1 MKIKFIFL
9 NILFFS
15 ICGFLFAQKS
25 NCPAIYQKQD
35 ICVVT
40 VDQIINKAV
49 VVWEKTRG
57 LGIKSFL
64 IYKLRHN
71 GLDQWDV
78 ADTIPFNNQSIWTDK
93 NSNPDL
99 YPESYKIA
107 VMDSCGNISNLS
119 RVHSSIYFR
128 AVRQPQG
135 MPYTEFHWTNPIE
148 NPYDD
153 FYKYELYGGDTIS
166 NLKLFNSGNLISG
179 GGDTTSLSADWD
191 PSSQY
196 RYYYIIYIKRD
207 SCNPEIIK
215 KGVPVY
221 GKSISNLE
229 DLGAPE
235 CKNPPYIWQQQICL
249 TTVDHKTNKVVV
261 VWEKILNDAIK
272 SFLIYK
278 LRHTGTNQWDIVANI
293 PYRSETVWTDPYSNP
308 DLYPESYKIAT
319 IDTCGNIS
327 NLSMENKSIYLTAK
341 TILNNDSVNQLSW
354 NFPNSSRDDG
364 FYLPPDI
371 YGGST
376 KETMRLFRQD
386 EISIIYDSTYKVPK
400 YRYYY
405 IAYNVKDTCFPSI
418 FKKGVPVYS
427 RSVSNLEDLGASFCF
442 SIPYADQ
449 KICMVT
455 IDTVL
460 NKNVVVWDKLK
471 NKGIEFFYIYKYKL
485 NGDSIKDVIVIS
497 SHMAGVW
504 LDSSSTPDKESADY
518 RIGII
523 DTCGNVSKP
532 SPYSFRS
539 VHLSVAKDNNEINF
553 QWNHPIDDPT
563 SEFTRCL
570 IYGGND
576 SLYLTLLSTITDFST
591 KKTFLTS
598 DPSSHYLYYRI
609 IYEKISICNPT
620 LKKGNSNY
628 YYQIKSNL
636 FNTGMLVGIGKY
648 SLLNE
653 SILLYPNPVRDLL
666 SVMIKNQSENTV
678 EIELK
683 DVLGNTLLKQEWNI
697 TSNKQTFNLNLSG
710 LSRGFY
716 FIKLN
721 NGNTSIIQ
729 KIILN

>member
-1 MKIKFIFL
+1 MKKEIVYILFLIFL
-9 NILFFS
+9 LNNVFS
-15 ICGFLFAQKS
+15 QKS
-25 NCPAIYQKQD
+25 DCPTIYQGQD
-35 ICVVT
+35 ICMVT
-40 VDQIINKAV
+40 VDQTINKAV
-49 VVWEKTRG
+49 VVWERKKE
-57 LGIKSFL
+57 LGIKSFI
-64 IYKLRHN
+64 IYKVMQSS
-71 GLDQWDV
+71 GDWIV
-78 ADTIPFNNQSIWTDK
+78 ADTIPFEKESIWTDYQ
-93 NSNPDL
+93 SNPDTTF
-99 YPESYKIA
+99 EMYKIA
-107 VMDSCGNISNLS
+107 V
-119 RVHSSIYFR
+119 
-128 AVRQPQG
+128 
-135 MPYTEFHWTNPIE
+135 
-148 NPYDD
+148 
-153 FYKYELYGGDTIS
+153 
-166 NLKLFNSGNLISG
+166 
-179 GGDTTSLSADWD
+179 
-191 PSSQY
+191 
-196 RYYYIIYIKRD
+196 
-207 SCNPEIIK
+207 
-215 KGVPVY
+215 
-221 GKSISNLE
+221 
-229 DLGAPE
+229 
-235 CKNPPYIWQQQICL
+235 
-249 TTVDHKTNKVVV
+249 
-261 VWEKILNDAIK
+261 
-272 SFLIYK
+272 
-278 LRHTGTNQWDIVANI
+278 
-293 PYRSETVWTDPYSNP
+293 
-308 DLYPESYKIAT
+308 
-319 IDTCGNIS
+319 IDTCGNVSTLSRMHSSVYLACYRNIS
-327 NLSMENKSIYLTAK
+327 LTNLTWTPPTLTP
-341 TILNNDSVNQLSW
+341 TTDYINW
-354 NFPNSSRDDG
+354 E
-364 FYLPPDI
+364 I
-371 YGGST
+371 YGGNTLSKMKLIET
-376 KETMRLFRQD
+376 GPIINDDFIINKEYL
-386 EISIIYDSTYKVPK
+386 SSDSLSKF
-400 YRYYY
+400 RYYS
-405 IAYNVKDTCFPSI
+405 IAYVKKDTCFPSI